1 MNENLIDKNGKDTA
15 AMDAFLRR
23 LTFDFLGQGRHK
35 VAYET
40 LFSDPEGV
48 LLDVR
53 TREEMQSVRFTLEH
67 QVSLS
72 LHIPLDELPDRLEE
86 VPRNC
91 RVGILCVS
99 DVRSAI
105 AYAYLQANGFEN
117 VRVLAGG
124 TAGLLEQLKTGMVR
138 KQMTARQ
145 ISACEAGRDS

>member
-1 MNENLIDKNGKDTA
+1 MNENQICKNENDTVAIDN
-15 AMDAFLRR
+15 FLRS

-40 LFSDPEGV
+40 LFSDPEAV
-48 LLDVR
+48 VLDVR
-53 TREEMQSVRFTLEH
+53 TREEMQSVCFTLEH

-72 LHIPLDELPDRLEE
+72 LHIPLNELPDRLEE

-91 RVGILCVS
+91 RIGILCVS

-138 KQMTARQ
+138 KLMISRQ
-145 ISACEAGRDS
+145 VSACAAAQES